1 MSLGLPPRNERA
13 AVRLVLCGLLALLGA
28 VLCNA
33 APLGAQDAAPDQV
46 AAAPA
51 GHLLGPEE
59 LRPLVA
65 PIALYPD
72 DLLAIVLPASTNAT
86 QIVEAARF
94 LEKQRT
100 DKNLKPNANWDPS
113 ILALINYPQVIAKM
127 DADLDW
133 TTALGNAVI
142 DQLQDV
148 LSM

>member
-1 MSLGLPPRNERA
+1 MVAFPGAGPGKESRPRSDSVWAMTLQLLRRQASA
-13 AVRLVLCGLLALLGA
+13 AARLILCGLLVGA
-28 VLCNA
+28 VLCARAPAQAQEA
-33 APLGAQDAAPDQV
+33 APTQEA

-51 GHLLGPEE
+51 QLLGPDE

-72 DLLAIVLPASTNAT
+72 NLLAIVLPASTNPV

-100 DKNLKPNANWDPS
+100 DKKLQPDPNWDPS

-127 DADLDW
+127 D
-133 TTALGNAVI
+133 G
-142 DQLQDV
+142 
-148 LSM
+148 